1 MRSGSTFVGEIFN
14 NHPNAFYQFEPLH
27 EFYQFGCDAKT
38 DLKYESLLDKLNCQ
52 FDDLI
57 DINIPWAE
65 ASENFTL
72 HQKLESQGNFNFRY
86 KSRRLCKPPFCDR
99 DHSES
104 IQDCKYKCANVI
116 SDEAE
121 NVCMENIPVAKT
133 IRFCNLAKLQ
143 KMTKEKNLDPRF
155 IFLVR
160 DPRGILNSRI
170 KIYTSE
176 AYKEADRDRKIES
189 LIKNMKGVCD
199 NTLGNMLFLKDNYEM
214 ASRTM

>member
-1 MRSGSTFVGEIFN
+1 M
-14 NHPNAFYQFEPLH
+14 
-27 EFYQFGCDAKT
+27 
-38 DLKYESLLDKLNCQ
+38 
-52 FDDLI
+52 I
-57 DINIPWAE
+57 DTSIPWAE

-104 IQDCKYKCANVI
+104 IQDCKYKCANVV
-116 SDEAE
+116 SGEAE
-121 NVCMENIPVAKT
+121 NVCRENIPVAKT
-133 IRFCNLAKLQ
+133 IRFCNLAKLE
-143 KMTKEKNLDPRF
+143 KMTKEKDLDPRF

-176 AYKEADRDRKIES
+176 VGLFTASTFEISLTVKMRRCDLNNPKLRHIRKLTEIE
-189 LIKNMKGVCD
+189 K
-199 NTLGNMLFLKDNYEM
+199 LKV
-214 ASRTM
+214 

>member
-1 MRSGSTFVGEIFN
+1 M
-14 NHPNAFYQFEPLH
+14 
-27 EFYQFGCDAKT
+27 
-38 DLKYESLLDKLNCQ
+38 
-52 FDDLI
+52 I
-57 DINIPWAE
+57 DTSIPWAE

-104 IQDCKYKCANVI
+104 IQDCKYKCANVV
-116 SDEAE
+116 SGEAE
-121 NVCMENIPVAKT
+121 SVCMRNIPVAKT
-133 IRFCNLAKLQ
+133 IRFCNLAKLE

-176 AYKEADRDRKIES
+176 VGLYTAIRYKYLSDDRNKWARPWPINNPKLRHTKWLTEIEE
-189 LIKNMKGVCD
+189 
-199 NTLGNMLFLKDNYEM
+199 LKVL
-214 ASRTM
+214 SRI